1 MPGWIYIVGAIL
13 LFLGLLLSMKVNIVV
28 SYKKEL
34 CVFLR
39 ILFIK
44 IRLFPKKVKLKEKK
58 NKKKSVKEEKTDT
71 EKKPTEETKKTSP
84 VSAIIKTKDL
94 ILSLAKKT
102 LGKLYVK
109 FSRLNI
115 VVACE
120 DASKTALAYGATVQ
134 SLAYLMEALD
144 NVSNVKVSRFS
155 NINVDSNFISQ
166 KSSIEGKVIIYIR
179 VISGIILLF
188 SLLKTY
194 LVFKSNKQISEDEN
208 GKDNSK

>member
-84 VSAIIKTKDL
+84 VNAIIKTKDL

-134 SLAYLMEALD
+134 SVAYLMEALD

>member
-58 NKKKSVKEEKTDT
+58 KKKESVKEEKTGT
-71 EKKPTEETKKTSP
+71 EKKTAEETKKTSP
-84 VSAIIKTKDL
+84 INAILKTKDL

-134 SLAYLMEALD
+134 SVAYLMEALD

>member
-58 NKKKSVKEEKTDT
+58 NKKKTVTEEKTDT
-71 EKKPTEETKKTSP
+71 EKKTAEETKKTSP
-84 VSAIIKTKDL
+84 VNAILKTKDL
-94 ILSLAKKT
+94 ILGLAKKT

-109 FSRLNI
+109 FSSLNI

-134 SLAYLMEALD
+134 SVAYLMEALD

-155 NINVDSNFISQ
+155 SINVDSNFISQ

>member
-39 ILFIK
+39 VLFIK

-58 NKKKSVKEEKTDT
+58 NKKKTVTEEKTDT

-84 VSAIIKTKDL
+84 VNAIIKTKDL

-134 SLAYLMEALD
+134 SVAYLMEALD

-155 NINVDSNFISQ
+155 NINIDSNFISQ

>member
-39 ILFIK
+39 VLFIK

-58 NKKKSVKEEKTDT
+58 NKKKTVTEEKTDT

-84 VSAIIKTKDL
+84 VNAIIKTKDL

-102 LGKLYVK
+102 LGKIYVK

-134 SLAYLMEALD
+134 SVAYLMEALD

-155 NINVDSNFISQ
+155 NINIDSNFISQ

>member
-71 EKKPTEETKKTSP
+71 DKRPTEETKKTSP
-84 VSAIIKTKDL
+84 VNAIIKTKDL

-134 SLAYLMEALD
+134 SVAYLMEALD